1 MAPLAQLVNIN
12 AQPTLADEAM
22 TDNTLTLR
30 IKFAG
35 RLRNLADNFDI
46 QVCICTS
53 INTTV

>member
-1 MAPLAQLVNIN
+1 
-12 AQPTLADEAM
+12 M
-22 TDNTLTLR
+22 TDNTLTLH

-53 INTTV
+53 INTTIKAD